1 MFTVS
6 SYYLLHVHVNLP
18 RSDPGRRE
26 KISIYF
32 YFHTCFGTSKGFM
45 NALKALIKPFEHH
58 TEVKTKFKLIF
69 ILTELSEMHGAGS
82 VMY

>member
-1 MFTVS
+1 MLTFPVLIPDEEKKLAFTFIFILV
-6 SYYLLHVHVNLP
+6 
-18 RSDPGRRE
+18 
-26 KISIYF
+26 
-32 YFHTCFGTSKGFM
+32 FGTSKGFM